1 MIVSR
6 DQLEAGLARASAG
19 VREARFGIYG
29 PESVTWQLNREA
41 VNFLGAGRAALLQLA
56 HPFVAQGVDE
66 HSRTRTDARGRFERT
81 FAAIFAMN
89 FGDLDQAL
97 RAARRVFA
105 IHNRVRGVLSED
117 VGMWRRG
124 TPYAANDARALLWV
138 HVTLIDT
145 VLAVRERVF
154 GLDAYRA
161 EQYYQ
166 ESKRFTRLFGIPDE
180 LVPADRAAL
189 SAYVDRMIA
198 SGEVAVSRAGRELAA
213 FVLATPTPA
222 VRPVM
227 DWYRIMTA
235 GLLPAPLRQPF
246 GFRFGRVERA
256 LFAASLRA
264 VRPAVRALPRQVRYL
279 PGYLEAEGRLGLGGQ
294 RFLGRLAERATLTG
308 MGLWSRP
315 ARAKTSHRASTR

>member
-1 MIVSR
+1 MIVTR

-19 VREARFGIYG
+19 VREARWGIYG
-29 PESVTWQLNREA
+29 PDSLTWQLNREA

-56 HPFVAQGVDE
+56 HPFVAQGIDQ

-89 FGDLDQAL
+89 FGDLDRAL

-105 IHNRVRGVLSED
+105 IHNRVRGVLAED
-117 VGMWRRG
+117 VGVWRRG
-124 TPYAANDARALLWV
+124 TPYAANDVSALLWV
-138 HVTLIDT
+138 HATLIDT
-145 VLAVRERVF
+145 VLAVHERVF

-166 ESKRFTRLFGIPDE
+166 ESKRFPRLFGIPDQQ
-180 LVPADRAAL
+180 VPADRAAFA
-189 SAYVDRMIA
+189 AYMDRMIS
-198 SGEVAVSRAGRELAA
+198 SGEVAVSQAARELAG
-213 FVLATPTPA
+213 FVLATPTRA
-222 VRPVM
+222 VRPMM
-227 DWYRIMTA
+227 DWYRIVTA
-235 GLLPAPLRQPF
+235 GLLPAPLREPF

-256 LFAASLRA
+256 LFGASLRA

-294 RFLGRLAERATLTG
+294 RLLGRLAERATLTG

-315 ARAKTSHRASTR
+315 ARAKVKQQPGR